1 MGMEDAIIFDW
12 DDSEHPYPLSII
24 VHRNKLGIRASSH
37 RNQAK
42 AGLGIWCGAEI
53 AYWEEKNI
61 FPWLPKWLYLLA
73 AIFSKPDRV
82 KCWKKWWKYCYLELK
97 ELAMIHTGRWF
108 YVYDDW
114 LWVLRTFDGKLMVF
128 RDEDDIPKEINK
140 ESMTRYQWD
149 EDENAY
155 VKYVPPPPKSYTEML
170 REMMSV
176 VPYLTGC

>member
-1 MGMEDAIIFDW
+1 MGNYILAEWTHLTTA
-12 DDSEHPYPLSII
+12 YPERIMAHSNKPCIQLYGE
-24 VHRNKLGIRASSH
+24 RNEL
-37 RNQAK
+37 K
-42 AGLGIWCGAEI
+42 AGFGLWCGVTLHRLKERM
-53 AYWEEKNI
+53 E
-61 FPWLPKWLYLLA
+61 FPWVPGLLHALILFFDKPKN
-73 AIFSKPDRV
+73 V
-82 KCWKKWWKYCYLELK
+82 KCWKKWWKYCWLELK